1 MAEVKWIKITTNMFE
16 DEKIDFIESLPE
28 CDAILI
34 IWIKLL
40 AQAGKTN
47 SNGYIFLTEQI
58 PYTDEML
65 SHKFRRPLNTVK
77 LALQTLKNLEMIDFD
92 NDGFLKISNWE
103 KHQNIEGLDKI
114 REQTRKRVAKHR
126 ENQRSLQSNVTV
138 TLRNATEEEL
148 EEELDIDIDKELL
161 QEEETKKNSSSS
173 LSTKTVDN
181 LKDNDIAKIAELF
194 QSNGF
199 GTINITV
206 REMLV
211 ILLED
216 YSVEWIIEA
225 IKVAVKNNKRSLK
238 YVEGI
243 LQNWR
248 NSGGIKLESDKSKN
262 PPTKKTRFHNFEGRS
277 DKYTSE
283 QLEDV
288 AARKRREY
296 SEKLKSQKGNAE
308 GSD

>member
-47 SNGYIFLTEQI
+47 SNGFIFLTEQI

-65 SHKFRRPLNTVK
+65 SHKFRRPLNVVK
-77 LALQTLKNLEMIDFD
+77 LALQTLKQLDMITFD
-92 NDGFLKISNWE
+92 DEGFLKISNWE

-126 ENQRSLQSNVTV
+126 DNQRLLQGNVTV
-138 TLRNATEEEL
+138 TQGNATELELEL
-148 EEELDIDIDKELL
+148 EEELDIDKELL
-161 QEEETKKNSSSS
+161 QEEEEEKISSSS
-173 LSTKTVDN
+173 LSTESVDN
-181 LKDNDIAKIAELF
+181 FKDNDISKIAALF
-194 QSNGF
+194 ESNGF

-206 REMLV
+206 KEML
-211 ILLED
+211 IKLLEE

-225 IKVAVKNNKRSLK
+225 IKVAVKNNKRTLR

-248 NSGGIKLESDKSKN
+248 KSGGMKLESDKPKEVN
-262 PPTKKTRFHNFEGRS
+262 KHKTKFHPAESRAAN
-277 DKYTSE
+277 YTNE
-283 QLEDV
+283 ELESV
-288 AARKRREY
+288 MERKRREAR
-296 SEKLKSQKGNAE
+296 ERMNKNKEELDNE
-308 GSD
+308 